1 MTQMKLFLQ
10 FEGHLPIELI
20 HVPED
25 AAPGDVLAAATA
37 LGAETHEAFLF
48 VGDDEKPLDPEKP
61 LRSQGVQ
68 DKARVHVHRCKKI
81 RVALIYAGEPEK
93 HHNFAPSATVDQV
106 KRWYVE
112 KLEMSPVD
120 ASEHVLQITGTTDR
134 PDPDVQIGALAHC
147 GCEISFTLVPMKR
160 IEG

>member
-10 FEGHLPIELI
+10 FEGHRSIELI
-20 HVPED
+20 QVPED
-25 AAPGDVLAAATA
+25 AAPGDVLAAAAA

-48 VGDDEKPLDPEKP
+48 AGDAEDPLDPHRA

-68 DKARVHVHRCKKI
+68 DKVRVHLHRCKKV
-81 RVALIYAGEPEK
+81 RVTLNFAGEAEK
-93 HHNFAPSATVDQV
+93 HHNFTPSTTVDQV

-112 KLEMSPVD
+112 KLKMSPVD
-120 ASEHVLQITGTTDR
+120 ASEHVLQIAGTTDR
-134 PDPDVQIGALAHC
+134 PDPDVQIGALVHC
-147 GCEISFTLVPMKR
+147 SCEISLTLVPVKR